1 MACIPFISWPDDMT
15 MHDYSEI
22 RLFNWQ
28 HTCNM
33 FFVKKIMPLMCNFIV
48 YRVSLFDLW
57 IKLRFR
63 SRCFKLTRNAEKI
76 RTFFYD
82 IFYTKKNLKPKS
94 FDANYFSFYSRRPF
108 PAGNNQN
115 LSWRCKQVSEMQNED
130 ALLSCTT
137 LHDTR
142 LEGVSLN
149 ARFMLINL
157 ASGFSLSAER
167 FHVWDF
173 GREKKNQGVK
183 YGLFL
188 SMTQMGFVSFLT
200 WLSTFGNF

>member
-1 MACIPFISWPDDMT
+1 
-15 MHDYSEI
+15 
-22 RLFNWQ
+22 
-28 HTCNM
+28 
-33 FFVKKIMPLMCNFIV
+33 MCNFIV

-82 IFYTKKNLKPKS
+82 IFYTKKIWNQRVLMLIIS
-94 FDANYFSFYSRRPF
+94 PF
-108 PAGNNQN
+108 ILDDHFLQGIIKN

-137 LHDTR
+137 LQYTR
-142 LEGVSLN
+142 LKGVSLK

-157 ASGFSLSAER
+157 ASGFSLRRAIPCVGFWER
-167 FHVWDF
+167 
-173 GREKKNQGVK
+173 KKNQGVK

-188 SMTQMGFVSFLT
+188 LMTQMGFVSFLT

>member
-1 MACIPFISWPDDMT
+1 
-15 MHDYSEI
+15 
-22 RLFNWQ
+22 
-28 HTCNM
+28 
-33 FFVKKIMPLMCNFIV
+33 MCNFIV

-82 IFYTKKNLKPKS
+82 IFYTKKNWNQRVLMLIIS
-94 FDANYFSFYSRRPF
+94 PF
-108 PAGNNQN
+108 ILDDHFLQGIIKN

-137 LHDTR
+137 LQYTR
-142 LEGVSLN
+142 LKGVSLK

-157 ASGFSLSAER
+157 ASGFSLRRAIPCVGFWER
-167 FHVWDF
+167 
-173 GREKKNQGVK
+173 KKNQGVK

-188 SMTQMGFVSFLT
+188 LMTQMGFVSFLT

>member
-1 MACIPFISWPDDMT
+1 MQKKSEHFFMISFTKKKNWNQRVLMLIISPFILDD
-15 MHDYSEI
+15 HFLQGI
-22 RLFNWQ
+22 
-28 HTCNM
+28 
-33 FFVKKIMPLMCNFIV
+33 
-48 YRVSLFDLW
+48 
-57 IKLRFR
+57 IK
-63 SRCFKLTRNAEKI
+63 
-76 RTFFYD
+76 
-82 IFYTKKNLKPKS
+82 
-94 FDANYFSFYSRRPF
+94 
-108 PAGNNQN
+108 N

-137 LHDTR
+137 LQYTR
-142 LEGVSLN
+142 LKGVSLK

>member
-1 MACIPFISWPDDMT
+1 MT
-15 MHDYSEI
+15 WRCMITVKSVFSTDNIHVICFSS
-22 RLFNWQ
+22 
-28 HTCNM
+28 
-33 FFVKKIMPLMCNFIV
+33 KKIMPLMCNFIV

-57 IKLRFR
+57 IKLRLR

-137 LHDTR
+137 LQYTR
-142 LEGVSLN
+142 LKGVSLK

-157 ASGFSLSAER
+157 ASGFSLRRAIPCVGFWER
-167 FHVWDF
+167 KKTKALNMVYFYRWHRWDLFH
-173 GREKKNQGVK
+173 
-183 YGLFL
+183 FL
-188 SMTQMGFVSFLT
+188 LDSQLLGIFNGFF
-200 WLSTFGNF
+200 FQI

>member
-1 MACIPFISWPDDMT
+1 MFQTNPECRKNQNIFLWYLLHKKNWNQRVLMLIISPFILDD
-15 MHDYSEI
+15 HFLQGI
-22 RLFNWQ
+22 
-28 HTCNM
+28 
-33 FFVKKIMPLMCNFIV
+33 
-48 YRVSLFDLW
+48 
-57 IKLRFR
+57 IK
-63 SRCFKLTRNAEKI
+63 
-76 RTFFYD
+76 
-82 IFYTKKNLKPKS
+82 
-94 FDANYFSFYSRRPF
+94 
-108 PAGNNQN
+108 N

-137 LHDTR
+137 LQYTR
-142 LEGVSLN
+142 LKGVSLK

-157 ASGFSLSAER
+157 ASAFSLSAER

-188 SMTQMGFVSFLT
+188 LMTQMGFVSFLT

>member
-1 MACIPFISWPDDMT
+1 
-15 MHDYSEI
+15 
-22 RLFNWQ
+22 
-28 HTCNM
+28 
-33 FFVKKIMPLMCNFIV
+33 MCNFIV

-76 RTFFYD
+76 RTFFYN
-82 IFYTKKNLKPKS
+82 IFYTKKTWNQRVLMLIIS
-94 FDANYFSFYSRRPF
+94 PF
-108 PAGNNQN
+108 ILDDHFLQGIIKN

>member
-1 MACIPFISWPDDMT
+1 
-15 MHDYSEI
+15 
-22 RLFNWQ
+22 
-28 HTCNM
+28 
-33 FFVKKIMPLMCNFIV
+33 MCNFIV

-82 IFYTKKNLKPKS
+82 IFYTKKNWNQRVLMLIIS
-94 FDANYFSFYSRRPF
+94 PF
-108 PAGNNQN
+108 ILDDHFLQGIIKN

-137 LHDTR
+137 LQYTR
-142 LEGVSLN
+142 LKGVSLK

-157 ASGFSLSAER
+157 ASAFSLSAER

-173 GREKKNQGVK
+173 GREKKTKALNMV
-183 YGLFL
+183 YFYRWHRWDLFHFL
-188 SMTQMGFVSFLT
+188 LDSQLLGIFNGFF
-200 WLSTFGNF
+200 FKFKRFHFI

>member
-1 MACIPFISWPDDMT
+1 
-15 MHDYSEI
+15 
-22 RLFNWQ
+22 
-28 HTCNM
+28 
-33 FFVKKIMPLMCNFIV
+33 MPLMCNFIV

-137 LHDTR
+137 LQYTR
-142 LEGVSLN
+142 LKGVSLK

-157 ASGFSLSAER
+157 ASAFSLSAER

-173 GREKKNQGVK
+173 GREKKTKALNMV
-183 YGLFL
+183 YFYWWHRWDLFHFL
-188 SMTQMGFVSFLT
+188 LDSQLLGIFNGFF
-200 WLSTFGNF
+200 FQI

>member
-1 MACIPFISWPDDMT
+1 MFQTNPECRKNQNIFLWYLLHKKNWNQRVLMLIISPFILDD
-15 MHDYSEI
+15 HFLQGI
-22 RLFNWQ
+22 
-28 HTCNM
+28 
-33 FFVKKIMPLMCNFIV
+33 
-48 YRVSLFDLW
+48 
-57 IKLRFR
+57 IK
-63 SRCFKLTRNAEKI
+63 
-76 RTFFYD
+76 
-82 IFYTKKNLKPKS
+82 
-94 FDANYFSFYSRRPF
+94 
-108 PAGNNQN
+108 N

-157 ASGFSLSAER
+157 ASGFSLRRAIPCVGFWER
-167 FHVWDF
+167 
-173 GREKKNQGVK
+173 KKNQGVK

-188 SMTQMGFVSFLT
+188 LMTQMGFVSFLT

>member
-1 MACIPFISWPDDMT
+1 MQKKSEHFFMISFT
-15 MHDYSEI
+15 
-22 RLFNWQ
+22 Q
-28 HTCNM
+28 
-33 FFVKKIMPLMCNFIV
+33 KK
-48 YRVSLFDLW
+48 
-57 IKLRFR
+57 
-63 SRCFKLTRNAEKI
+63 
-76 RTFFYD
+76 
-82 IFYTKKNLKPKS
+82 LKPKS

-137 LHDTR
+137 LQYTR
-142 LEGVSLN
+142 LKGVSLK

-157 ASGFSLSAER
+157 ASAFSLSAER

-173 GREKKNQGVK
+173 GREKNQGVK